1 MEQFKTL
8 YRYEL
13 KKITGKKLFK
23 ITLALFL
30 LLAAVLVVIQLTG
43 KSYVDGVVVDTHY
56 HMFLVDREYERA
68 LSGRAI
74 DQSLLDETIA
84 AYRTIPDP
92 EDRYT
97 LTEEYQTNARPYSAI
112 YQLISRWTDTLLLE
126 DVLRLDVS
134 ESSFYEARSALLKKE
149 WQKYF
154 LTETEQNFW
163 LKKETEISTPY
174 TYYYHEGYTTLYKT
188 FNAFAILIPLFIA
201 ICLSGVF
208 AEEHARRTDQ
218 LSLSAVNGKTT
229 LYLAKILA
237 GITVSVC
244 SCTLIVLTAFL
255 FSLGIFGTDGF
266 GMPVQ
271 ATLYA
276 FSYPMSIGESCLI
289 TGVMALFVSAL
300 MSVFVMLLSEVL
312 HNSTAALSVCT
323 GFIILASM
331 VSIPPGY
338 RVLSQI
344 WDWLPFSF
352 LERMHVFD
360 VRTIPVFGHCL
371 VSWQIVPVLY
381 LLLSAGIASLGW
393 RVYRRYQVSGR

>member
-43 KSYVDGVVVDTHY
+43 KFYVDGVVVDTHY

-92 EDRYT
+92 EGRYT
-97 LTEEYQTNARPYSAI
+97 LTKEYQTNARPYSAI
-112 YQLISRWTDTLLLE
+112 YQLISRWTDTPLLE

-149 WQKYF
+149 W
-154 LTETEQNFW
+154 
-163 LKKETEISTPY
+163 
-174 TYYYHEGYTTLYKT
+174 
-188 FNAFAILIPLFIA
+188 LFIA

-276 FSYPMSIGESCLI
+276 FSYPMSIGGSCLI

-300 MSVFVMLLSEVL
+300 MSVFVMFLSEVL

-331 VSIPPGY
+331 VSVPPGY

-352 LERMHVFD
+352 LERTHVFD

-371 VSWQIVPVLY
+371 VSWQVVPVLY

-393 RVYRRYQVSGR
+393 LVYRRYQVSGR

>member
-74 DQSLLDETIA
+74 DQSLLHETIA

-112 YQLISRWTDTLLLE
+112 YQLISRWTDTPLLE
-126 DVLRLDVS
+126 DVLHLDIS
-134 ESSFYEARSALLKKE
+134 ESSFYEARSALLEKE

-174 TYYYHEGYTTLYKT
+174 TYYYHEGYTILYKT

-218 LSLSAVNGKTT
+218 LSLSA
-229 LYLAKILA
+229 
-237 GITVSVC
+237 
-244 SCTLIVLTAFL
+244 
-255 FSLGIFGTDGF
+255 
-266 GMPVQ
+266 
-271 ATLYA
+271 
-276 FSYPMSIGESCLI
+276 
-289 TGVMALFVSAL
+289 L
-300 MSVFVMLLSEVL
+300 MSVFVMFLSEVL

-352 LERMHVFD
+352 LERTHVFD
-360 VRTIPVFGHCL
+360 MRTLPLFGHCFI
-371 VSWQIVPVLY
+371 SWQIVPVLY
-381 LLLSAGIASLGW
+381 LLLSTGIASLGW